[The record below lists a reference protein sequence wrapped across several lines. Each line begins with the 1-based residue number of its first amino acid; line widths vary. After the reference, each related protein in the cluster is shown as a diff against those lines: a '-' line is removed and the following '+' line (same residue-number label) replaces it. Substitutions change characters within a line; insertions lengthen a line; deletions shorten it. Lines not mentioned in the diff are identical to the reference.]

1 MKKKTQVQRGRPAIL
16 PRILDALKE
25 KGVFQLKDAKKL
37 GISQSSLSRLVASGK
52 ILRVESGLYLHPD
65 SSLEGVER
73 DYVVACMKFGSG
85 SVIGG
90 MTALFH
96 YHLIEEVPQRVW
108 ILVPYDRKTRHPTY
122 RCLRTKTNPKV
133 GIEDHGAY
141 RITNLERTLV
151 EAFRYASKM
160 GLRTALHATRTAI
173 QEHRTTLEKVHAQ
186 AKALGLV
193 KFIEKYWET
202 IIPESQGNV

>member
-96 YHLIEEVPQRVW
+96 YHLIEE
-108 ILVPYDRKTRHPTY
+108 
-122 RCLRTKTNPKV
+122 
-133 GIEDHGAY
+133 
-141 RITNLERTLV
+141 
-151 EAFRYASKM
+151 
-160 GLRTALHATRTAI
+160 
-173 QEHRTTLEKVHAQ
+173 
-186 AKALGLV
+186 
-193 KFIEKYWET
+193 
-202 IIPESQGNV
+202 